1 MAELQALRQTAS
13 QAVDTA
19 TASDL
24 AKGGEAVGS
33 AAGHDLALGLTTA
46 DIGVVVKPHASKR
59 QRVNLPSSSLANP
72 ASRPLPRSE
81 VNIPDDVDLSPVS
94 LRMHTSCSM
103 MAEDSAQAYDTVV
116 RMSEDQTKIF

>member
-1 MAELQALRQTAS
+1 MTDLRKFIADHGGEFPLESRGHPGQQLARRLRKFCQHSDTTKDQLAEFQALRQTAL

-46 DIGVVVKPHASKR
+46 DIGVVVKPQASKR
-59 QRVNLPSSSLANP
+59 QRVN
-72 ASRPLPRSE
+72 
-81 VNIPDDVDLSPVS
+81 
-94 LRMHTSCSM
+94 
-103 MAEDSAQAYDTVV
+103 
-116 RMSEDQTKIF
+116 F